1 MTELIS
7 GQFFSLFRDENSL
20 FWVLSNKYP
29 DSVRSGPYFSYHDS
43 ISVMNDSNN
52 FTNILISK
60 GVISYD

>member
-1 MTELIS
+1 MSELIH
-7 GQFFSLFRDENSL
+7 GEFFSLFRDFNSL

-29 DSVRSGPYFSYHDS
+29 DSVRCGPYSSYADS
-43 ISVMNDSNN
+43 ISVMNDSNH

>member
-1 MTELIS
+1 MFELIHGPS
-7 GQFFSLFRDENSL
+7 FSLFRDENSL

-29 DSVRSGPYFSYHDS
+29 DSVRCGPYFSLDES
-43 ISVMNDSNN
+43 ISVMKDSNN